1 MYLILNLNSKWHI
14 CTYLY
19 TCAFLSHYSA
29 TQCIWKLW
37 QYLWWMEIFS
47 SNKAFLGHK
56 CTQEEIVGEWRWLK
70 QEFWSTTSG
79 CSQKFLTSESQ
90 HHWFLGFL
98 SFHFWENWISSVFGG
113 VNNARRSHNRG
124 VFALWVTPC
133 CLSARDKQQTILKQL
148 LVDKE
153 LKSCIQH

>member
-19 TCAFLSHYSA
+19 TCAFPSHCSA

-37 QYLWWMEIFS
+37 QHLWWMEIFS

-56 CTQEEIVGEWRWLK
+56 CTQEEIVKLPLRVKMTKSIILINNLCLFPEIPDQW
-70 QEFWSTTSG
+70 ESTSLI
-79 CSQKFLTSESQ
+79 FR
-90 HHWFLGFL
+90 FL
-98 SFHFWENWISSVFGG
+98 SFYFWENWSSSVFGG

-124 VFALWVTPC
+124 AFALWVSPC
-133 CLSARDKQQTILKQL
+133 CLSARDKQQTILK
-148 LVDKE
+148 
-153 LKSCIQH
+153 